1 MFDKILNTP
10 LLIRGVLLIIIDL
23 YYKFLWLST
32 LIIILF
38 HTECK
43 KALKKIHKRIKVT
56 EMEMA
61 GNSYYDGAKL
71 KI

>member
-10 LLIRGVLLIIIDL
+10 VLIRGVLLIIIGL
-23 YYKFLWLST
+23 YINFFDYPP
-32 LIIILF
+32 IIILF

-56 EMEMA
+56 EIEMA
-61 GNSYYDGAKL
+61 LNSYYDGAKL

>member
-10 LLIRGVLLIIIDL
+10 VLIRGVLLIIIGL

-32 LIIILF
+32 NNHTF

-56 EMEMA
+56 EIEMA
-61 GNSYYDGAKL
+61 LNSYYDGAKL